1 MMSYI
6 NEDELMEVTPTSMRL
21 RKKYLCPNERKR
33 ESKKKDDAVA

>member
-6 NEDELMEVTPTSMRL
+6 NEDELMEVTPTSLRL

-33 ESKKKDDAVA
+33 HNKNKDEAA